1 MALLRLGHQV
11 RSLFASSRPPALVY
25 NTSIPLAITPPPNNN
40 TTLISSS
47 THTYNYDMTTGVAA
61 MGGDMPPLLSL
72 PMKRSDSMQW
82 SLALL
87 RYIENAYAEDTAKYE
102 PDAHALDELRQACCF
117 SNDLQQPV
125 EPTLAGLDQLF
136 T

>member
-1 MALLRLGHQV
+1 
-11 RSLFASSRPPALVY
+11 
-25 NTSIPLAITPPPNNN
+25 
-40 TTLISSS
+40 
-47 THTYNYDMTTGVAA
+47 MTTGVAA
-61 MGGDMPPLLSL
+61 MAGDMPPLLSL
-72 PMKRSDSMQW
+72 PTKRTDSMQW
-82 SLALL
+82 AQALL
-87 RYIENAYAEDTAKYE
+87 RYIEHAYAEDTAKYE